1 MYIILQ
7 FFKALEFKNE
17 NVFFFFSFLSSD
29 SQITLGQNHLKLL
42 SKMRI
47 LRPLPQK
54 F

>member
-17 NVFFFFSFLSSD
+17 NFFFSFLSSD
-29 SQITLGQNHLKLL
+29 SQITLGQNHLKVL